1 MEGLQTVT
9 ISLPPEMVREMEI
22 LRKAEGKTPSEFLR
36 EALRLYIRRKK
47 WEMVREYGARRASEL
62 GIREE
67 DIEKL
72 IDDYRSEEG
81 SRTDV

>member
-1 MEGLQTVT
+1 
-9 ISLPPEMVREMEI
+9 MVREMEI

>member
-1 MEGLQTVT
+1 MGGLHTVT

>member
-1 MEGLQTVT
+1 MGGLQTVT
-9 ISLPPEMVREMEI
+9 ISLPPEMVKEMEI
-22 LRKAEGKTPSEFLR
+22 LRKVEGKTPSEFLR

-47 WEMVREYGARRASEL
+47 WEMVREYGSRRASEL

-81 SRTDV
+81 SRTDA